1 LFKVKLLTCPKKSS
15 PFHWLGVILNLLKV
29 SGYTWNPRDH
39 PGGYGSVSRGMGG
52 KEKKRVFSDFVMNA
66 VLHREISK
74 EESVKSFVS
83 KCSKCS
89 K

>member
-1 LFKVKLLTCPKKSS
+1 
-15 PFHWLGVILNLLKV
+15 
-29 SGYTWNPRDH
+29 
-39 PGGYGSVSRGMGG
+39 MGG
-52 KEKKRVFSDFVMNA
+52 KEKKRVFSDFGMKA
-66 VLHREISK
+66 VVHRDISK

>member
-1 LFKVKLLTCPKKSS
+1 
-15 PFHWLGVILNLLKV
+15 
-29 SGYTWNPRDH
+29 
-39 PGGYGSVSRGMGG
+39 MGG
-52 KEKKRVFSDFVMNA
+52 KEKKRVFSDFGMNA
-66 VLHREISK
+66 VVHREISK

>member
-1 LFKVKLLTCPKKSS
+1 
-15 PFHWLGVILNLLKV
+15 
-29 SGYTWNPRDH
+29 
-39 PGGYGSVSRGMGG
+39 MGG
-52 KEKKRVFSDFVMNA
+52 KEKTRFFSDFGMNA
-66 VLHREISK
+66 LVNKEISK

>member
-1 LFKVKLLTCPKKSS
+1 MLLAGGTSEPSQGFWVYLE
-15 PFHWLGVILNLLKV
+15 P
-29 SGYTWNPRDH
+29 PRDH

-52 KEKKRVFSDFVMNA
+52 KEKKRGFYDFGMNA
-66 VLHREISK
+66 VVHREISK

-89 K
+89 Q